1 MKKFK
6 LFSGIGLLSALF
18 LSIIY
23 LCVAEKYGLWTE
35 KTLYVSLLDF
45 VIIIIYILFVVF
57 CIWLI
62 SDGSEWLWIDIRV
75 SELLMKYRFLEMKT
89 NTFSKLVKMFL
100 RYIELDFQN
109 CQITLLIFWQVNLK
123 NFYNMKQKSL
133 M

>member
-6 LFSGIGLLSALF
+6 LFSGIGLLSAFF

-23 LCVAEKYGLWTE
+23 LNAASKYGLWTE

-62 SDGSEWLWIDIRV
+62 SEESEWLWIDIRD
-75 SELLMKYRFLEMKT
+75 SELLMK
-89 NTFSKLVKMFL
+89 
-100 RYIELDFQN
+100 
-109 CQITLLIFWQVNLK
+109 
-123 NFYNMKQKSL
+123 
-133 M
+133 